1 MREMRLKK
9 REITDPEI
17 LREILESCEVVR
29 IGAMDEEGMFIVPMN
44 YGYDVREEDGT
55 LHVCLYLHG
64 AKEGRKAAAFAADPR
79 VAVEMDYNHE
89 VITGDYT
96 CAYSYAYRSIMGNG
110 TITEVTD
117 PGGKEERPGKNHGAY
132 RTGGEDRFSAGDGGA
147 RCRMAHRHRYI
158 YRQRAQT
165 KIECSK
171 LRRLQTEK
179 DSRKDSRN
187 D

>member
-1 MREMRLKK
+1 MTRRE
-9 REITDPEI
+9 REVTDINDI
-17 LREILESCEVVR
+17 LQIINETKILHLGLS
-29 IGAMDEEGMFIVPMN
+29 DEGWPYVVPMN

-64 AKEGRKAAAFAADPR
+64 AKEGRKAAAFAADPC

-117 PGGKEERPGKNHGAY
+117 PEAKKKGLGKIMAHIAPEAKIAFLPEIVERVAVWRIDIDTFTGKE
-132 RTGGEDRFSAGDGGA
+132 
-147 RCRMAHRHRYI
+147 
-158 YRQRAQT
+158 
-165 KIECSK
+165 
-171 LRRLQTEK
+171 RR
-179 DSRKDSRN
+179 RK
-187 D
+187 

>member
-1 MREMRLKK
+1 MTRRE
-9 REITDPEI
+9 REVTDINDI
-17 LREILESCEVVR
+17 LQIINETKILHLGLS
-29 IGAMDEEGMFIVPMN
+29 DEGWPYVVPMN

-64 AKEGRKAAAFAADPR
+64 AKEGRKAAAFAADPC

-117 PGGKEERPGKNHGAY
+117 PEAKKKGLGKIMAHIAPEAKIAFLPEMVERVAVWRIDIDTFTGKE
-132 RTGGEDRFSAGDGGA
+132 
-147 RCRMAHRHRYI
+147 
-158 YRQRAQT
+158 
-165 KIECSK
+165 
-171 LRRLQTEK
+171 RR
-179 DSRKDSRN
+179 RK
-187 D
+187 

>member
-1 MREMRLKK
+1 MTRRE
-9 REITDPEI
+9 REVTDINDI
-17 LREILESCEVVR
+17 LQIINETKILHLGLS
-29 IGAMDEEGMFIVPMN
+29 DEGWPYVVPMN

-117 PGGKEERPGKNHGAY
+117 PEAEKKGLEKIMAHIAPEAKIAFLPEMVERVAVWRIDIDTFTGKE
-132 RTGGEDRFSAGDGGA
+132 
-147 RCRMAHRHRYI
+147 
-158 YRQRAQT
+158 
-165 KIECSK
+165 
-171 LRRLQTEK
+171 RR
-179 DSRKDSRN
+179 RK
-187 D
+187 

>member
-64 AKEGRKAAAFAADPR
+64 TKEG
-79 VAVEMDYNHE
+79 E
-89 VITGDYT
+89 
-96 CAYSYAYRSIMGNG
+96 
-110 TITEVTD
+110 
-117 PGGKEERPGKNHGAY
+117 GGCICSG
-132 RTGGEDRFSAGDGGA
+132 SARGSGDG
-147 RCRMAHRHRYI
+147 
-158 YRQRAQT
+158 
-165 KIECSK
+165 
-171 LRRLQTEK
+171 LQP
-179 DSRKDSRN
+179 
-187 D
+187 

>member
-1 MREMRLKK
+1 MTRRE
-9 REITDPEI
+9 REVTDINDI
-17 LREILESCEVVR
+17 LQIINETKILHLGLS
-29 IGAMDEEGMFIVPMN
+29 DEGWPYVVPMN

-64 AKEGRKAAAFAADPR
+64 AKEGRKAAAFAADPC

-117 PGGKEERPGKNHGAY
+117 PEAKKKGLGKTMAHIAPEAKIAFLPEIVERVAVWRIDIDTFTGKE
-132 RTGGEDRFSAGDGGA
+132 
-147 RCRMAHRHRYI
+147 
-158 YRQRAQT
+158 
-165 KIECSK
+165 
-171 LRRLQTEK
+171 RR
-179 DSRKDSRN
+179 RK
-187 D
+187 